1 MKNRRLW
8 VSLSITAIVSLLAY
22 GAVAQD
28 AKGASPKGKKG
39 VSGLVFSSVDKARIA
54 KMSNQE
60 MLQEAQKSIA
70 QMKSSREKTDKL
82 LSKARDAKPANFKKV
97 NCINKQILSINGHI
111 KISTN
116 NYTLLKD
123 ATKRTK
129 KKKRGSG
136 PAHYMEMI
144 SASSTTVEQKS
155 QKARLC
161 LNDPQDFGEGG
172 NSALNVADDIPSGY
186 NPIQGS
192 GSTESEVAANES
204 EGSQSTNPE
213 QIMELTPFG
222 G

>member
-1 MKNRRLW
+1 MKNRRVW
-8 VSLSITAIVSLLAY
+8 VSLSIAAVVSLLAY
-22 GAVAQD
+22 GAIAQD
-28 AKGASPKGKKG
+28 AKGATPKGKG
-39 VSGLVFSSVDKARIA
+39 VSGLVFASVDKARIA

-70 QMKSSREKTDKL
+70 QMKSSREKTNKL

-172 NSALNVADDIPSGY
+172 KSALNVADDIPSGY

-192 GSTESEVAANES
+192 GSTESEVAANE
-204 EGSQSTNPE
+204 GSQSTNPE